1 MTNASP
7 FARRTAPTPAVPRG
21 DVLGTYDTYPEA
33 QKVVN
38 RLAIADFPVKQ
49 LSIVGNDLKTVERIT
64 GKLTYGRAALAGAAS
79 GAWFGLFL
87 GLLLFLFSPTGDF
100 SFILAAA
107 LIGAGFGLLFGV
119 VSYALN
125 RRRRDFTATHQVVA
139 SNYQVIIDPNLT
151 ARARLVLAGDASA
164 AAEPVAADAPLAP
177 PAPESATSRP
187 AAAPAS
193 GPGERPA
200 GSAGTHSGTTPD
212 DGPDGGSSA
221 APVADEPDPR

>member
-7 FARRTAPTPAVPRG
+7 FARRTPSTPSVPRG
-21 DVLGTYDTYPEA
+21 DVLGTYDSYLEA

-38 RLAIADFPVKQ
+38 RLAMADFPVKQ
-49 LSIVGNDLKTVERIT
+49 LSIVGNDLKTVEKIT

-125 RRRRDFTATHQVVA
+125 RRRRDFTATHQVIA
-139 SNYQVIIDPNLT
+139 GNYQVIIDPSLVG
-151 ARARLVLAGDASA
+151 RARQVLAEGPGGTAPA
-164 AAEPVAADAPLAP
+164 AVAADAPAPVEAP
-177 PAPESATSRP
+177 PAP
-187 AAAPAS
+187 PAS
-193 GPGERPA
+193 GSPSDDAPQPGTSE
-200 GSAGTHSGTTPD
+200 
-212 DGPDGGSSA
+212 
-221 APVADEPDPR
+221 EPRG